1 VNIDALGC
9 VGESPSSFCAM
20 LTAAFD
26 QRLAATACLGGLTRI
41 SQMPRNTLAEL
52 TGTVQALTAGNQSS
66 RQASEFPFD
75 LDEALAAIAPRGVF
89 IVAPLDDADYSAD
102 GVKQAVA
109 SASAVFK
116 LRGVDQKLRAVY
128 PEKSPAADAQRTDAY
143 QWLDGILKKPAG
155 RSSTQP
161 MN

>member
-1 VNIDALGC
+1 
-9 VGESPSSFCAM
+9 
-20 LTAAFD
+20 
-26 QRLAATACLGGLTRI
+26 
-41 SQMPRNTLAEL
+41 MPRKALAEL
-52 TGTVQALTAGNQSS
+52 TGTAQALTAGNQSS
-66 RQASEFPFD
+66 LHPSQIPFD

-128 PEKSPAADAQRTDAY
+128 PEKSPAADVQRTDAY